1 MRYLFLLVFFGT
13 SSVLL
18 AQDKKIDQLEV
29 LYDQG
34 YYSKVYRQSSKL
46 IVQPMYDYSGLPH
59 FYKSLSLFRMA
70 NDELWF
76 KRHNSAIDEAVNAYR
91 KFLESEQ
98 ILDYLAAHY
107 HEIARLKTYLVD
119 LETKFKGLQ
128 LTKQANQIEA
138 FRLNELK
145 GIKSRPDI
153 IHDKRTSGGLVV
165 NDKVETKEEVKV
177 VEKKDDY
184 SDFREKMVVFA
195 KSLVGTKYKWAGN
208 DPSGFDCSG
217 FVGYVH
223 QKYGISLP
231 RSASD
236 QMAQAKKLNL
246 NEAYFGDLVFFAS
259 GSTISHVGLVISEKG
274 QDLVMVHS
282 STSQGV
288 IITEI
293 PTSAY
298 WQSKLKGAGTFI

>member
-1 MRYLFLLVFFGT
+1 MRYLFFIAFFCT
-13 SSVLL
+13 SSFLF
-18 AQDKKIDQLEV
+18 AQEKKIDQLEV

-34 YYSKVYRQSSKL
+34 YYGKVYRQASKL

-59 FYKSLSLFRMA
+59 FYKSLSLFRLA
-70 NDELWF
+70 SDPIWL
-76 KRHNSAIDEAVNAYR
+76 KRHPNALDEAISAYR
-91 KFLESEQ
+91 HFLESEQ
-98 ILDYLAAHY
+98 VMHYIAAHY
-107 HEIARLKTYLVD
+107 QEIARLKTYLVE
-119 LETKFKGLQ
+119 LETTYKGLR
-128 LTKQANQIEA
+128 LIAQANQIEV
-138 FRLNELK
+138 FRSNELK

-153 IHDKRTSGGLVV
+153 IHDKRTSGGIVV
-165 NDKVETKEEVKV
+165 NEKVEVKEEVKV
-177 VEKKDDY
+177 VENKDDY
-184 SDFREKMVVFA
+184 SSFREKMVVFA
-195 KSLVGTKYKWAGN
+195 KSFVGTKYKWAGT
-208 DPSGFDCSG
+208 DPGGFDCSG

-236 QMAQAKKLNL
+236 QMAQAKKLDL
-246 NEAYFGDLVFFAS
+246 KDAYFGDLVFFAS
-259 GSTISHVGLVISEKG
+259 GSSISHVGLVISDKG
-274 QDLVMVHS
+274 QGLVMVHS